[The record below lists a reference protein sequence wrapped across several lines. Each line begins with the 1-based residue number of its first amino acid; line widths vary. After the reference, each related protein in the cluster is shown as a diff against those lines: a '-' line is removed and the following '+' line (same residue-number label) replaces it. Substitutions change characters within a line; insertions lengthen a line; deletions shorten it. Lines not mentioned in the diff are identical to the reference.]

1 MVVSTHPS
9 SFPSS
14 LEVASLLPLAEVLS
28 FTEVDIHVHMLD
40 RELVTTSSKTFHFSL
55 AAR

>member
-55 AAR
+55 AAC